1 MRQIFAIALNT
12 FREAV
17 RNRILYLILFF
28 SLLLIGSSGVLG
40 ELTTSDKEKII
51 KDLGFAAISW
61 FGLAISVFLGVS
73 LVYNELEKK
82 TIYTIV
88 SKPISRWQFLLG
100 KFAGLMLTI
109 YINVLIMTFFFLFIL
124 HYHGAE
130 NHDDVGFLS
139 AVAGALYKGIISLFT
154 WSGFESADAGWWGD
168 FSATRNIMPV
178 IYATCIELLIVTS
191 FAILF
196 SSFSTPFL
204 SMILTV
210 GTWAA
215 GRMNEDIVLFAENVL
230 REAEK
235 TGTDVPLSYHL
246 ANFGSWITPNLGV
259 FHRTVEQAIYQP
271 TVTIWWQSW
280 VYGMVYPAGIL
291 CLAMLIFNQRNFK

>member
-1 MRQIFAIALNT
+1 MRQIYAIALNT

-130 NHDDVGFLS
+130 KHDDVGFAS
-139 AVAGALYKGIISLFT
+139 AVAGALYKGVISLFT
-154 WSGFESADAGWWGD
+154 WTGFESADAGWWSD

-178 IYATCIELLIVTS
+178 ICATCIELLIVTS

-210 GTWAA
+210 STWAA

-230 REAEK
+230 QEAQK
-235 TGTDVPLSYHL
+235 TGADIPLSYHL

-280 VYGMVYPAGIL
+280 VYGFCYPAGIL
-291 CLAMLIFNQRNFK
+291 CLAMLIFNRRNFK